1 MNVDETM
8 SARQLKV

>member
-8 SARQLKV
+8 SAPQLKV